1 LLAFLFRAR
10 PGGKPGD
17 LFPELGWDG
26 GCNPPRNLLDRAF
39 QKLKQDLEVIIH
51 RRERKMD
58 RKISRAG
65 GFHFAFEQKNEGRRL
80 EPERPP
86 RCFDLS
92 FLDS

>member
-17 LFPELGWDG
+17 LFPEVCWDRG
-26 GCNPPRNLLDRAF
+26 RNPSRNFLDRAF
-39 QKLKQDLEVIIH
+39 QELKQDLEVIIH
-51 RRERKMD
+51 KRKRKMD
-58 RKISRAG
+58 RKISIA

-80 EPERPP
+80 EPERPS

-92 FLDS
+92 F